1 MNQVK
6 LVSLALMTLMSEAAF
21 AGGLLTNTNQNIIFL
36 RNPARDGAIGI
47 DGVYSNPAGV
57 AFLGKGLHLSFNVQ
71 NAYQTRT
78 IRSGITVPSLA
89 STPYYQPFRLNGG
102 NEDGVKRFKGTASV
116 PIIPSIQAALNYD
129 KWGFQ
134 AGFAIGGGG
143 GKATFNDGLG
153 SFERQIAMI
162 PALLHAQGLTT
173 TTPGYR
179 VNSYINGQQYIFGLQ
194 LGATYKFN
202 DHLAGY
208 VGARFNYVSNR
219 YEGSITDI
227 TANIGGTDYN
237 LFQYFGDK
245 AVSLKEKSALYEL
258 QATQTTDPAKKAA
271 LQTAAAQ
278 YAAAADQMDK
288 TKRQFA
294 DKYLDCTQTGW
305 GVTPIIGLDYK
316 YKKLNVGV
324 RYEMNTNLNI
334 ENNTKRDDTGLFK
347 HGVNTP
353 NDIPGLFTLGAQ
365 YEVSPTVRVMTG
377 YHLFFDKNADM
388 ANDKQKLLA
397 GNTQEFLA
405 GAEWDISKVVQVSAG
420 VQRTKYGLGNG
431 DYLNDMSFVTSSYS
445 IGFGAGFQI
454 SEKVK
459 LNVAYFWTNYE
470 TFDKAYDS
478 VIKSGASE
486 IAVKNTDSFTRT
498 NKVFGVGLDIDI

>member
-1 MNQVK
+1 
-6 LVSLALMTLMSEAAF
+6 
-21 AGGLLTNTNQNIIFL
+21 
-36 RNPARDGAIGI
+36 
-47 DGVYSNPAGV
+47 
-57 AFLGKGLHLSFNVQ
+57 
-71 NAYQTRT
+71 
-78 IRSGITVPSLA
+78 
-89 STPYYQPFRLNGG
+89 
-102 NEDGVKRFKGTASV
+102 
-116 PIIPSIQAALNYD
+116 
-129 KWGFQ
+129 
-134 AGFAIGGGG
+134 
-143 GKATFNDGLG
+143 
-153 SFERQIAMI
+153 
-162 PALLHAQGLTT
+162 
-173 TTPGYR
+173 
-179 VNSYINGQQYIFGLQ
+179 
-194 LGATYKFN
+194 
-202 DHLAGY
+202 
-208 VGARFNYVSNR
+208 
-219 YEGSITDI
+219 
-227 TANIGGTDYN
+227 
-237 LFQYFGDK
+237 
-245 AVSLKEKSALYEL
+245 
-258 QATQTTDPAKKAA
+258 
-271 LQTAAAQ
+271 
-278 YAAAADQMDK
+278 MDK

-365 YEVSPTVRVMTG
+365 YEVSPTVRVMAG

-478 VIKSGASE
+478 VIKSGVSE

>member
-1 MNQVK
+1 
-6 LVSLALMTLMSEAAF
+6 
-21 AGGLLTNTNQNIIFL
+21 
-36 RNPARDGAIGI
+36 
-47 DGVYSNPAGV
+47 
-57 AFLGKGLHLSFNVQ
+57 
-71 NAYQTRT
+71 
-78 IRSGITVPSLA
+78 
-89 STPYYQPFRLNGG
+89 
-102 NEDGVKRFKGTASV
+102 
-116 PIIPSIQAALNYD
+116 
-129 KWGFQ
+129 
-134 AGFAIGGGG
+134 
-143 GKATFNDGLG
+143 
-153 SFERQIAMI
+153 MI

-365 YEVSPTVRVMTG
+365 YEVSPTVRVMAG